1 MFIGELVEQNRVS
14 FHESFDSWEEAIKA
28 SCKPLIDDG
37 TIEDAYVES
46 VIASVKE
53 HGPYIIIM
61 PDVALP
67 HAQENAVGVNDT
79 AISFMKVEEPVRFE
93 EGNPEK
99 DARLFFT
106 LASADHNVHLEN
118 MGKLAEILMNQ
129 PLVDELLQAKN
140 VDDLI
145 AIDEKYSE

>member
-79 AISFMKVEEPVRFE
+79 AISFMKVEKPVRFE